1 MLQTQEV
8 VFDPQVLAI
17 DGITPAVKNGD
28 GTSHPVLGVPIQ
40 LSAAGRT
47 LPKTGAP
54 ALGEHTDAAFAK
66 YGGGGGDGGGD
77 GS

>member
-40 LSAAGRT
+40 LS
-47 LPKTGAP
+47 
-54 ALGEHTDAAFAK
+54 
-66 YGGGGGDGGGD
+66 
-77 GS
+77 